1 MRMEIAFSQE
11 EKKWFG
17 KVLEKFTGNTPD
29 FSEKV
34 VKDGPALFISEEFN
48 DNYILQTK
56 LDEGY
61 FTDVLKYLY
70 EYAEPLKKVCDAVMA
85 LIDSFGFLEGFM
97 KGIDCIEAKY
107 YSKPEKDIA

>member
-1 MRMEIAFSQE
+1 MRMEIVFNQE

-29 FSEKV
+29 LSEKV
-34 VKDGPALFISEEFN
+34 IKDGPALFISEEFK
-48 DNYILQTK
+48 DNYILQNK

-61 FTDVLKYLY
+61 FIDVLKYLY
-70 EYAEPLKKVCDAVMA
+70 EYAEPLKKVYDAVMA
-85 LIDSFGFLEGFM
+85 LIDSFGYLEGFM
-97 KGIDCIEAKY
+97 KGIDALEEKY